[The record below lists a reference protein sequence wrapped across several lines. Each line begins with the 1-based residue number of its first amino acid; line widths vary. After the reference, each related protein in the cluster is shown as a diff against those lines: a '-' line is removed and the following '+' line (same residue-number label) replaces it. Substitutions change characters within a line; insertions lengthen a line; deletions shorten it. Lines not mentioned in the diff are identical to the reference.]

1 MRYNYNAVKFKDKR
15 SYQKNKLK
23 DNVKAYY
30 DDFSVIVFKDRKS
43 VTPNKTKVSHTYPM
57 GELQYGVPVDK
68 AVMRTFSMEDA
79 LDYCS
84 RENIYVYTKYENTGV
99 LTVALPEYVSF
110 NDFHNKAI
118 ASKIF
123 YSVQQDRI
131 IQVEAHGLDYTYSE
145 QWQLPALRCQE
156 AWDLIAAAPPALD
169 NVVCVMDWGCD
180 TTHPDLAGKLVN
192 PLNLVVTTQAANNV
206 YPYNS
211 APGGVGDNHGTPCT
225 GQIVAIDNGIN
236 TTGVSP
242 YYTKVSFV
250 YIFSNFFGASALN
263 FVDGIQHAISQP
275 DCVAVSCSFGFTT
288 SASVLAACQ
297 DAVTDALLYGRGG
310 NASTNTLGLG
320 TLVLASAGNG
330 PCPPQC
336 AAPINRNNNPA
347 SLDGV
352 LSIAAVQQSGPD
364 YIKTIWSDWGN
375 KLFCAAPGRSTP
387 GTDILGGDGSTFG
400 GYTVNDTTLFGGTSS
415 ACPITAGV
423 VALVAASNPTL
434 SANGIK
440 EAIRLTCSKVG
451 GYDYNAIPG
460 EPGKS
465 LELGWGMVDAYAAV
479 LYATSGQIDPGP
491 GVTPDLR
498 VVVSAQGVVNT
509 GDNLTLSYTLSTNIA
524 LPVAETLTVTIFYST
539 DAAFDPGDVVLT
551 SFSVTIPANNYIY
564 QGQYTFAFPNTLTTG
579 TYFVGVNATSIA
591 GETYLLNNTA
601 FQSVLVLAPPAPPVG
616 LNLAVEITEIP
627 FDSTQGGPLIRY
639 RFQNV
644 GADDITSFRYRKG
657 FVGRATFEYEIIK
670 TLKSEE
676 YLIFE
681 TLWLDS
687 PDTPDW
693 PSVPYRIEIL
703 SVNGGLPDDV
713 GGDNISEGY
722 IDPGIPEPNLNT
734 LL

>member
-1 MRYNYNAVKFKDKR
+1 MRYTYNAVKFKDKR
-15 SYQKNKLK
+15 SYEKNKLK

-30 DDFSVIVFKDRKS
+30 DQLDVIVFKDRKP
-43 VTPNKTKVSHTYPM
+43 VTPNKTKVSHTFPT
-57 GELQYGVPVDK
+57 GELIHGVPVDR
-68 AVMRTFSMEDA
+68 AIMRTFSMQDA
-79 LDYCS
+79 LDYCNK
-84 RENIYVYTKYENTGV
+84 ENIYVFKKYEITGV
-99 LTVALPEYVSF
+99 LIVGIQEHVSF

-123 YSVQQDRI
+123 HSVQQDKI
-131 IQVEAHGLDYTYSE
+131 VEVKPDIPNYTYSQ

-169 NVVCVMDWGCD
+169 NVICVMDWGCD
-180 TTHPDLAGKLVN
+180 TTHPDLVGKTVN
-192 PLNLVVTTQAANNV
+192 NLNIAIPTQGDTDV
-206 YPYNS
+206 YPYEN
-211 APGGVGDNHGTPCT
+211 GDNHGTPCT
-225 GQIVAIDNGIN
+225 GQIVAIDNGLD

-250 YIFSNFFGASALN
+250 YIFSNFFNQLGSA
-263 FVDGIQHAISQP
+263 FIDGINHAISQP
-275 DCVAVSCSFGFTT
+275 DCIAISCSFGG
-288 SASVLAACQ
+288 SGYIQSWQ

-310 NASTNTLGLG
+310 NAATNTLGLG

-336 AAPINRNNNPA
+336 PAPINRNLYPA
-347 SLDGV
+347 SYDGV
-352 LSIAAVQQSGPD
+352 MSIAALRQSGPD

-375 KLFCAAPGRSTP
+375 KLFCAAPGNQTP
-387 GTDILGGDGSTFG
+387 GTDIAGPW
-400 GYTVNDTTLFGGTSS
+400 GYTTNDTTLFGGTSS

-423 VALVAASNPTL
+423 VGLVAASNPTL

-440 EAIRLTCSKVG
+440 EAIRLTCNKVG
-451 GYDYNAIPG
+451 GYDYNVIPG
-460 EPGKS
+460 EPGKAF
-465 LELGWGMVDAYAAV
+465 ETGWGMVDAYAAV

-491 GVTPDLR
+491 GVTPNLR
-498 VVVSAQGVVNT
+498 VVVSSQNVVNIA
-509 GDNLTLSYTLSTNIA
+509 DNLTISYTISTNIT
-524 LPVAETLTVTIFYST
+524 LPAPETFTVTIFYST
-539 DAAFDPGDVVLT
+539 DAAFDASDVVLT
-551 SFSVTIPANNYIY
+551 SFSVTIPANGYMY
-564 QGQYTFAFPNTLTTG
+564 QGQYTFAFPNTILSTA

-591 GETYLLNNTA
+591 GETYLLDNTA
-601 FQSVLVLAPPAPPVG
+601 FQAVLVLVPPGPPVG

-657 FVGRATFEYEIIK
+657 FVGRATFEYEIVK
-670 TLKSEE
+670 TVKSEE

-681 TLWLDS
+681 TLWTDY

-693 PSVPYRIEIL
+693 QTVPYRIEIL

-713 GGDNISEGY
+713 AGDNISEAF
-722 IDPGIPEPNLNT
+722 IDPAIPSPTSNIFL
-734 LL
+734 